1 MVALGTEISL
11 ECILSAAIHSQHIV
25 AKHCSS
31 WKFFSPMLDS

>member
-1 MVALGTEISL
+1 MVARGTEISS

-31 WKFFSPMLDS
+31 WKSFSDA